1 MCGKIFRLPHLF
13 DFHQEDHGSHNLVD
27 EATTDQTSKS
37 SHIVSV
43 PSSAASHTSSET
55 FVQERQPWDHF
66 PPCPQQSR
74 KAEDTSLFVNVHD
87 VLWIDRVD
95 ATKQGVYG
103 IRVLVRT
110 IHDTVQLMPAVSF
123 LTLLQ
128 EKEQVEGVMGN
139 HAYEGALYMQETGRY
154 MPLCPF
160 WTHHLRLE
168 DLVPEEVD
176 RRLLESGEACPLT
189 CLGTF

>member
-1 MCGKIFRLPHLF
+1 V
-13 DFHQEDHGSHNLVD
+13 E
-27 EATTDQTSKS
+27 EETTDQTSKS

-43 PSSAASHTSSET
+43 PSSAASHASSET
-55 FVQERQPWDHF
+55 FVQERQPWEHF
-66 PPCPQQSR
+66 PRRPTPDVTQQSR
-74 KAEDTSLFVNVHD
+74 KANDTSLFVNVHD

-110 IHDTVQLMPAVSF
+110 IYDTVQLMPAVSF

-139 HAYEGALYMQETGRY
+139 HAYDGALYMQETGRY

-176 RRLLESGEACPLT
+176 RRLLESGKVCSPT
-189 CLGTF
+189 CLRTFNST